1 MHTFTLVIGAITFK
15 LSYVE
20 ILPFLRTERRVKID
34 EDIQFEDVL
43 KFIKSYPAATLL
55 EFLRVRLGEDTDEA
69 SRQPLKKPHVYT
81 YVREYKS
88 VEEYEERLKGTE
100 PNYRAIKTDE
110 RGDPAEIFKLTKER
124 IEWELA
130 KKHYCYNY
138 GTVEKARAALKW
150 IIDRHQH
157 KSSTSAET
165 PRSSN
170 DAQGYGTSTLRD
182 SGISTAN
189 SPEGTQFGGNKP
201 ISSETS
207 DSQSA
212 DSNRTNELQNPKNL
226 RIAEAE
232 INHEEAE
239 VSEEEEEE
247 AEVSEEEEEEED
259 DDMVRIY
266 FEKLKLPFFS
276 GKWNEDLTDHFRR
289 LETEGKAYGWDEA
302 DMKRVLAFFLA
313 GAARD
318 WYDRREAEL
327 EPKTL
332 NEIKEEFK
340 KRFESKSNQSPYA
353 TLSARKQKWSE
364 RPMDYFD
371 AMAHLRKKI
380 PNNFTDHDFIAH
392 VLNGLLPEPQKMA
405 RQNNPETIED
415 LEKEIRNIE
424 EALKLVGNPPD
435 PRGPDEASSS
445 ANHSELTNRLDRLER
460 LLTAQVTLTA
470 QAPPEHEHPDNPI
483 DQLVAAISKL
493 AGQPNQGGC
502 FRCGDK
508 FHRIAD
514 CPIKENTRICYNCSN
529 VGHFARDCVMPP
541 RQSRGSSPSRRRDR
555 SQDRSNERVTT
566 PPTCQLCN
574 AVGHGALQCF
584 KLNDYARQQKN

>member
-20 ILPFLRTERRVKID
+20 ILPFLRLERRVKID
-34 EDIQFEDVL
+34 EDIHVSEVL
-43 KFIKSYPAATLL
+43 RLTKSFPAETLL
-55 EFLRVRLGEDTDEA
+55 EFLRIKLGEDTEEA
-69 SRQPLKKPHVYT
+69 ARLKKPGVYT
-81 YVREYKS
+81 YVREYNS
-88 VEEYEERLKGTE
+88 VEEYEERLKETQS
-100 PNYRAIKTDE
+100 NYRPIKTDE
-110 RGDPAEIFKLTKER
+110 KGDPAEFKLTKER

-138 GTVEKARAALKW
+138 GTVEKARAALKR
-150 IIDRHQH
+150 IIDGQKH

-170 DAQGYGTSTLRD
+170 DAEGYGSSTLRD
-182 SGISTAN
+182 SGINTTAN
-189 SPEGTQFGGNKP
+189 SPEWTQFRETRP

-212 DSNRTNELQNPKNL
+212 DSNRTSELDNPENP
-226 RIAEAE
+226 RIVEAE
-232 INHEEAE
+232 VNYEEEEQEAEGSEEEEETE
-239 VSEEEEEE
+239 VSEEEEE
-247 AEVSEEEEEEED
+247 
-259 DDMVRIY
+259 DDMVRID
-266 FEKLKLPFFS
+266 FAKLKLPFFS
-276 GKWNEDLTDHFRR
+276 GRWNEDLADHFRR
-289 LETEGKAYGWDEA
+289 LETEGKAYGWEEA

-318 WYDRREAEL
+318 WYDRKEAEL

-332 NEIKEEFK
+332 NQIKAEFK
-340 KRFESKSNQSPYA
+340 KRFESQSSQSPYA
-353 TLSARKQKWSE
+353 TLSARKQKLTE

-380 PNNFTDHDFIAH
+380 PNNFTDRDFIVH
-392 VLNGLLPEPQKMA
+392 VLDGLLPEPQRMA
-405 RQNNPETIED
+405 RQVNPETIED

-435 PRGPDEASSS
+435 LRGSDEASSS
-445 ANHSELTNRLDRLER
+445 TNQSEMTNRLDRLER
-460 LLTAQVTLTA
+460 LLTAQVALTT
-470 QAPPEHEHPDNPI
+470 QAPPEREHSDNPI
-483 DQLVAAISKL
+483 DQLVAAITKL

-502 FRCGDK
+502 YRCGDK

-555 SQDRSNERVTT
+555 SQERSNERVTT

-584 KLNDYARQQKN
+584 KLSEYARQQKN